1 MIMSYQTALIIRI
14 SNHIIIVNCLNSCD
28 VILLVLPF
36 ISSMVFCVFYFVFYN
51 LQLLFM
57 LLLFMNMDVLLIDA
71 TSVTITIHAYTCIT
85 HKSTISVLWSLS

>member
-71 TSVTITIHAYTCIT
+71 IKHLLIYLFTVH
-85 HKSTISVLWSLS
+85 L